1 MEKDKVNTD
10 DHHCS
15 VIEKNR
21 IGAEI
26 AACDESSQNDA
37 EREACH
43 KSVKETSAKREQA
56 CKYS

>member
-1 MEKDKVNTD
+1 MAQKPSATD

-21 IGAEI
+21 IGAEL
-26 AACDESSQNDA
+26 AACDENSTTEP

-43 KSVKETSAKREQA
+43 QKVREKSRKREKA